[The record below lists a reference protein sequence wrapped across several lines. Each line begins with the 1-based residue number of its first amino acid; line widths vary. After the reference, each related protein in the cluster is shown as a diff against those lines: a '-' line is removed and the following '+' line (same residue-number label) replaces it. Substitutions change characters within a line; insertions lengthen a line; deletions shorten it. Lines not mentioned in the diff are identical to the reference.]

1 MWYNHYYKFEV
12 GGNMPKININVS
24 ISNNEIKDSYKLVS
38 IISDNIIKYKE
49 KDNTK
54 VLYNLDKNTLIREND
69 TLRMEYFFDNL
80 KNTIGTIYL
89 KDLKRT
95 INIDIETT
103 KLEKINNNIDIEY
116 KIDNDIFRYRIEEI
130 EWVYLVN

>member
-1 MWYNHYYKFEV
+1 
-12 GGNMPKININVS
+12 MPKININVS

-80 KNTIGTIYL
+80 ENTIGTIYL
-89 KDLKRT
+89 KELKRT

-103 KLEKINNNIDIEY
+103 KLEKINNNINIEY

-130 EWVYLVN
+130 K